1 MVIQKR
7 NNGWM
12 TTEIIVSLGILSV
25 LFFGLIK
32 TMKATGQLNKLHLA
46 RQRCLAA
53 AQAQLDCIEAT
64 DRQLNEEDFDRLWP
78 TLEASIEE
86 SDGQDEWKELKLV
99 KVTVIDKSLHRE
111 VKVKLCRYIGAG
123 QKQQ

>member
-7 NNGWM
+7 NNGWI
-12 TTEIIVSLGILSV
+12 TTEIIVSLAILSV

-32 TMKATGQLNKLHLA
+32 TMKATGRLNKLHLA

-64 DRQLNEEDFDRLWP
+64 DRQLSEEDFERLWP
-78 TLEASIEE
+78 TLEVTIEE
-86 SDGQDEWKELKLV
+86 SAGQDEWNQLKLV
-99 KVTVIDKSLHRE
+99 KVTVTDKSLHRE
-111 VKVKLCRYIGAG
+111 VKVQLCRYIGTG
-123 QKQQ
+123 KRQQ